1 MDVDLQLL
9 EVPRLL
15 TAGSMY
21 PFRTLARCVALSP
34 PLRRQTGEFGG
45 AVGDDTALY
54 QNFVDSTFFED
65 GEVGAQLREAAGRQR
80 TGRHEALN
88 RASSTRRTICCH
100 DAWHFDLK
108 SLRLSNGTDT

>member
-45 AVGDDTALY
+45 AVGDDTDLY
-54 QNFVDSTFFED
+54 QNLSISPSSRMVKSERNY
-65 GEVGAQLREAAGRQR
+65 ARRQ
-80 TGRHEALN
+80 
-88 RASSTRRTICCH
+88 
-100 DAWHFDLK
+100 D
-108 SLRLSNGTDT
+108 DTKH